1 MKDIHGGN
9 IWGASVASSVPVEEI
24 LDFSASI
31 NPFGAPE
38 GVRAAIERV
47 LEKGLASPYPD
58 PESSALRSCLAR
70 FHGVLPSEVLPG
82 NGSTEFIYLMPAV
95 YRPKNA
101 LIVEPAFSEYRRAL
115 EGSGCRVFSLILRE
129 KDGFAF
135 DPGRFADTMKRGF
148 DLVVLANPANPTGAL
163 LEKAEVIEAARICG
177 KQGAALVVD
186 EAFAD
191 FAEAGSIKRECVAMR
206 NVVVLRSMTKF
217 FSMAGLRLGFIVAR
231 ASTVKRF
238 SSLIPPWSV
247 NTLASA
253 AGVAALEDSGY
264 IAKTLRWAGRE
275 RAALFKG
282 LSSIGALKPY
292 PGAANFLMAK
302 ITSPVA
308 AKELKARLLCDRML
322 IRDLSAFRGL
332 GDRHFRVAVRKGRE
346 NRLLTEALRRALQGA
361 HGIRRSPLLWS

>member
-1 MKDIHGGN
+1 MRDIHGGN
-9 IWGASVASSVPVEEI
+9 IWGASVASSIPVEDI

-47 LEKGLASPYPD
+47 LKKGLASPYPD
-58 PESSALRSCLAR
+58 PESSALRSSLAR
-70 FHGVLPSEVLPG
+70 FHGVFPEEVLPG

-115 EGSGCRVFSLILRE
+115 KSSGCRVGSLILKE

-135 DPGRFADTMKRGF
+135 DPGRFADKVKQGF

-163 LEKAEVIEAARICG
+163 MEKAEVIEAAKICG
-177 KQGAALVVD
+177 RAGAALVVD

-191 FAEAGSIKRECVAMR
+191 FAEAESIKRECTAMR

-238 SSLIPPWSV
+238 SSYIPPWSV

-253 AGVAALEDSGY
+253 AGTAALEDSGY
-264 IAKTLRWAGRE
+264 IAKTLRWAASE

-282 LSSIGALKPY
+282 LSSIKALRAY
-292 PGAANFLMAK
+292 PGTANFLMAK
-302 ITSPVA
+302 ITSPMTA
-308 AKELKARLLCDRML
+308 GELKARLFRDGIL
-322 IRDLSAFRGL
+322 IRDLGAFRGL
-332 GDRHFRVAVRKGRE
+332 GDRHFRVALRKSRE
-346 NRLLTEALRRALQGA
+346 NRLLIDALRRALQGVPR
-361 HGIRRSPLLWS
+361 IRR

>member
-9 IWGASVASSVPVEEI
+9 IWGASVASSIPVEDI

-31 NPFGAPE
+31 NPFGAPD
-38 GVRAAIERV
+38 GVRAAIEQV
-47 LEKGLASPYPD
+47 LKKGLASPYPD
-58 PESSALRSCLAR
+58 PESSALRSSLAH
-70 FHGVLPSEVLPG
+70 FHGVLPEEVLPG
-82 NGSTEFIYLMPAV
+82 NGSTEFIYFIPRV

-115 EGSGCRVFSLILRE
+115 EGSGCRVGSLVLRE

-135 DPGRFADTMKRGF
+135 DPGRFADKVKRGF

-163 LEKAEVIEAARICG
+163 IEKAEVMEAAKICG
-177 KQGAALVVD
+177 KQGATLVVD

-191 FAEAGSIKRECVAMR
+191 FAEAGSIKRECTAMR

-238 SSLIPPWSV
+238 SSFIPPWSV

-253 AGVAALEDSGY
+253 AGGAALEDSGY
-264 IAKTLRWAGRE
+264 ISKTLRWAAAE
-275 RAALFKG
+275 RSALFKG

-302 ITSPVA
+302 ITSPLTA
-308 AKELKARLLCDRML
+308 AELKARLFSDRIF

-332 GDRHFRVAVRKGRE
+332 GNKHFRVALRKGRE
-346 NRLLTEALRRALQGA
+346 NRLLIDALRTVFEKGRDKDIAGEL
-361 HGIRRSPLLWS
+361 